1 MCVPHSV
8 YSSRDFMYFLLVGVY
23 FIGEFALDVRHGP
36 GVHRDSS
43 GNETQE
49 FWQHGKK
56 NT

>member
-1 MCVPHSV
+1 
-8 YSSRDFMYFLLVGVY
+8 MYFLLVGVY